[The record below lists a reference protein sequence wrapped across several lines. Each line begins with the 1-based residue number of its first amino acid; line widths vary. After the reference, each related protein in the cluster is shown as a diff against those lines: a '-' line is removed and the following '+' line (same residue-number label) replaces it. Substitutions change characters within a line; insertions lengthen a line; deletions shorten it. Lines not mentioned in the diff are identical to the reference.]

1 LILVNLEQALGDLSC
16 FSTQYRPVL
25 IATVRQLSE
34 VPKHL
39 PMEVPPALRRRLGL
53 PLLVLYGTGIT
64 IGAGIYVLIGA
75 VAGHAGVYAAW
86 SFLLAGM
93 VMALTV
99 ASYAELSTRFPVSAG
114 EAAYVKAAFN
124 SRALS
129 TLTGLLTIVIGIVS
143 ASAVTLGSAGYI
155 NQFID
160 LPQWLVV
167 TAIVAALGAVAAWGI
182 LESVLLA
189 SLFTVIE
196 VGGLLAI
203 IAAAVHIELPI
214 AAALVPPL
222 PLDPG
227 ILSGIGFASLLA
239 FFAFIGFEDLANVV
253 EEAKVPHRDIPRAMV
268 LTLLISTIL
277 YVAIVVIAVSAVPVD
292 RLSSS
297 PAPLSLVFREVAGIS
312 PVTISVIAIVA
323 TLNTILAQMTMA
335 ARVIYGMA
343 RHGDLPGIAGRVHP
357 RTATPLVA
365 TALTAAAVIA
375 LALSV
380 SFERLAEGTSL
391 ATLVVFALV
400 NLSLLRLRH
409 RRVRSP
415 GPHVS
420 VPVWVPAAGLA
431 TCGAMIATALL
442 K

>member
-1 LILVNLEQALGDLSC
+1 VSNSSDSLPLELA
-16 FSTQYRPVL
+16 
-25 IATVRQLSE
+25 
-34 VPKHL
+34 
-39 PMEVPPALRRRLGL
+39 PALRRRLGL

-64 IGAGIYVLIGA
+64 IGAGIYVLIGT
-75 VAGHAGVYAAW
+75 VAGHAGAYAPW
-86 SFLLAGM
+86 SFVLAAV

-124 SRALS
+124 SRILS
-129 TLTGLLTIVIGIVS
+129 TSTGLLTIAIGVVS
-143 ASAVTLGSAGYI
+143 SSAVVLGSAGYI
-155 NQFID
+155 QQFTD

-167 TAIVAALGAVAAWGI
+167 VTVVMTLSAVAAWGI

-189 SLFTVIE
+189 SLFTLIE

-203 IAAAVHIELPI
+203 IAAAVHIDLPI
-214 AAALVPPL
+214 VSALAQPL
-222 PLDPG
+222 PPNFETLA
-227 ILSGIGFASLLA
+227 GIGFASLLA
-239 FFAFIGFEDLANVV
+239 FFAFIGFEDLVNVV
-253 EEAKVPHRDIPRAMV
+253 EEVKVPHRDIPRAMV

-277 YVAIVVIAVSAVPVD
+277 YVAVAAIAVGAVPVD
-292 RLSSS
+292 RLALS
-297 PAPLSLVFREVAGIS
+297 PAPLSLVFREVAGVS
-312 PVTISVIAIVA
+312 PVTISIIAIVA
-323 TLNTILAQMTMA
+323 TLNTILAQMTMS

-343 RHGDLPGIAGRVHP
+343 RHGDLPRIAGRVHA

-365 TALTAAAVIA
+365 TALIAASVIA
-375 LALSV
+375 LALAV
-380 SFERLAEGTSL
+380 PFERLAEGTSL

-409 RRVRSP
+409 RGVRSP
-415 GPHVS
+415 GPHVR

-431 TCGAMIATALL
+431 TCLAMIASAFV

>member
-1 LILVNLEQALGDLSC
+1 MVRRLSKGPKIPPIEAL
-16 FSTQYRPVL
+16 
-25 IATVRQLSE
+25 
-34 VPKHL
+34 
-39 PMEVPPALRRRLGL
+39 PALRRRLGL

-75 VAGHAGVYAAW
+75 VAGHAGTYAPW
-86 SFLLAGM
+86 SFVLSAM

-114 EAAYVKAAFN
+114 EAAYVKAAFS

-129 TLTGLLTIVIGIVS
+129 VLTGLLTIVIGVVS

-155 NQFID
+155 EQFTD
-160 LPQWLVV
+160 LPQWFVV
-167 TAIVAALGAVAAWGI
+167 IAVVVALSVVAAWGI

-189 SLFTVIE
+189 SLFTLIE

-203 IAAAVHIELPI
+203 IAAAVHMDLPI
-214 AAALVPPL
+214 ASVLVQPL
-222 PLDPG
+222 PLDPDT
-227 ILSGIGFASLLA
+227 LSGIGFASLLA

-277 YVAIVVIAVSAVPVD
+277 YVAVAAIAVSAVSVD
-292 RLSSS
+292 RLASS

-323 TLNTILAQMTMA
+323 TLNTILAQITMS

-357 RTATPLVA
+357 RTATPLLA
-365 TALTAAAVIA
+365 TALIAASVIA

-380 SFERLAEGTSL
+380 PFERLAEGTSL
-391 ATLVVFALV
+391 TTLAVFALV

-420 VPVWVPAAGLA
+420 IPVWVPVTGLV
-431 TCGAMIATALL
+431 TCLAMIASALL